1 VHVLKLLSVQHKK
14 KPLSLPSMRT
24 LFTCC
29 VLLFI
34 STSLFA
40 QKNTDATQAVVT
52 YKFRS
57 NGKDQDGELKLFIKD
72 KQARLARNGAQT
84 EQQFLQFDEAASYQV
99 LNSKGTRYTFKKPFS
114 EYASAELLP
123 GIDTICGIPCK
134 KAKLFIRSNTIEI
147 WYNTDL
153 KIKGSPA
160 ITIAPGL
167 GLVLKTIR
175 NGNSETIANNISYRK
190 IKAEELQWP
199 AQWGVML
206 DEPAYQR
213 QVIESRYM
221 TLQIFND
228 EQINFGRK
236 IDNPAGE
243 QANTTYHFAGGTVI
257 MKKVKLPSALP
268 GQHLFA
274 ELVQHSNGDAYDRTG
289 SVFMIPVSREVSFLK
304 ALQSGLQVLP
314 VYNARNGKKYQGI
327 AATDQYLPPLE
338 LMRFFTSFGVG
349 HFNAQAKIKGYNW
362 ADSVIYKQDI
372 TTLLPS
378 LQGEV
383 WIGVFIGNYDKGGH
397 KASLYLKYYPGDVGE
412 DKKSD
417 KKWIMPVF
425 NTTNLMEMAG
435 QEYGT
440 LFDKD
445 SLTVAVEV
453 PKGVKNLKLRYLT
466 TGHGGWEN
474 GDEFVPKQNEIFVD
488 GSRAYHFIPWREDCA
503 TYRMLNPASGNFGNG
518 LSSSD
523 LSRSNWCPGTLTLPV
538 EIPLP
543 DMKPGKHLI
552 QVAIPLGKPE
562 GGSFS
567 AWNISGVLIGD
578 QE

>member
-1 VHVLKLLSVQHKK
+1 
-14 KPLSLPSMRT
+14 MRT

-40 QKNTDATQAVVT
+40 QMNTDATQAVVT

-199 AQWGVML
+199 AQWGIML

-304 ALQSGLQVLP
+304 ALQNGLQVLP